1 MYNPG
6 GEIEEGLGTEKYKNI
21 YDDIIDFEEEE
32 IFQKVTEVEAKSETG
47 EHINLKADL
56 EKYRSE
62 KSRLKSEVE
71 EMEKYLE
78 KMVADAKEQAEE
90 MKSKAYESGLK
101 EGYEDGHENG
111 YSTGYKESQQIVEDT
126 LKIEAENLLQE
137 LRDLISSTEQNK
149 RALLEDYKEDLKDIA
164 IAIAEK
170 VIHVSLRSSGDIIK
184 RMIVSATEG
193 IMSKDWVKI
202 YIAKCDAEMVV
213 DGDTELISSL
223 SKLSDH
229 IKIILM
235 EDEASGT
242 CIVELPD
249 KVIDASTNT
258 QIENIKEIINS
269 SRI

>member
-1 MYNPG
+1 MHNPG
-6 GEIEEGLGTEKYKNI
+6 VEIEEGLKYENI
-21 YDDIIDFEEEE
+21 YDDIVDFEEEE
-32 IFQKVTEVEAKSETG
+32 VFQKGIEVEAKSENG
-47 EHINLKADL
+47 EYVNLKSDL
-56 EKYRSE
+56 EKYRLEKRRLHSE
-62 KSRLKSEVE
+62 IE
-71 EMEKYLE
+71 EMEKHLQ
-78 KMVADAKEQAEE
+78 KMMADAKAEAEE
-90 MKSKAYESGLK
+90 MKSKAYESGSK
-101 EGYEDGHENG
+101 EGYDAGYENG
-111 YSTGYKESQQIVEDT
+111 YATGYIEAQEIVKNT
-126 LKIEAENLLQE
+126 LKVEANNLLQE
-137 LRDLISSTEQNK
+137 LKDLISSTDQSK
-149 RALLEDYKEDLKDIA
+149 RKLLEDYKEDLKDIA

-170 VIHVSLRSSGDIIK
+170 IIHVSLKSSGDIIK

-242 CIVELPD
+242 CIVEMPD
-249 KVIDASTNT
+249 KVIDASVNT